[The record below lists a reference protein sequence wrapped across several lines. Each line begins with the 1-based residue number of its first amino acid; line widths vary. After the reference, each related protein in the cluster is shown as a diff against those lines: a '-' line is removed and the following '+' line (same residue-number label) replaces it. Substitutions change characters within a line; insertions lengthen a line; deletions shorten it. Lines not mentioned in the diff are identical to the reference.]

1 MNSALKAFINEITV
15 DSKCMLNEVLTE
27 FYKAAGM
34 HFSFNDI
41 REEEKVAMRKI
52 AEEMNMNET
61 FVNHFLEHFTEHITP
76 LGLFEVVKHIDTIAD
91 SVDVRIG
98 LEKIFKHPCATE
110 HMKDYV
116 KVWLM
121 QPLQVIEKLQEFLAQ
136 MMFDDEQILNVAIK
150 DKTLFTKAV
159 KKALIHPE
167 DFNLV
172 SFIVYNEND
181 VPSRVHSYTEEV
193 LALDV
198 AGIVSVDDIR
208 ERIVSIKIDNV
219 KGPETG
225 LEGLHNATE
234 CLLKIHHAYPT
245 MQANMINY
253 STRSINS
260 SMMGGAK
267 LSAARVVRLYAGDYS
282 DYENEPATEGET
294 SEPTAENSAVRGLIT
309 NPEGFNALSASAR
322 RLIAQHLPATRKQF
336 NQIIVNAINSV
347 HTWMPQLINAK
358 TSNRELN
365 RVIDGLA
372 KSYKSVSGQQGMVDW
387 FMHKFAPAVNAYR
400 ARGFA
405 PTGIAVVD
413 NVFGGSP
420 MKNATR
426 IYGSG
431 MSGGV
436 KTVYINRNEDT
447 GSHRIFG
454 GGVIGEYFEGVKRA
468 QIKFNDQF
476 DNLYRKLTAA
486 VRSVA
491 DKQQFTSEEGV
502 TRVIEALMSI
512 TIGSKK
518 TVMKI
523 SGLRPKEDL
532 NTRYTAMVEHV
543 IKTIE
548 NTKLGGFGEVISVLR
563 SFVSLLKSTRS
574 EAQSLIKRVSEG
586 TKSSEEIVKYI
597 TFEHDEIPSKLTPQ
611 ELHALVESINA
622 LIYANHGHQLTS
634 KIERHR
640 EENVKDYI
648 KKVTDRTEAIND
660 YYEARKDHWLKYT
673 RTVDADTRA
682 FIKTN
687 IKSVQTAMVYFNE
700 KVDTKLMQWR
710 QKMAKGGN
718 ITKKQIEDIE
728 RLTMTYMHYR
738 PGEKILQIFAKLE
751 KLRSEVKDEL
761 TIGDI
766 YRITDVM
773 HKIVM
778 NAGYV
783 EMIQDLY
790 KVLEIDTDGFD
801 WNLFKINLTKLLVD
815 KIVCVDEQVFKFYLD
830 EGNADGLFTEGSEHT
845 GFSTVGLY
853 KFAKT
858 VYKKI
863 QRRGGID
870 NWGYNML
877 FNLVIAAFTS
887 NGPNN
892 SNIIASGLNISSG
905 SPLCGDYTMLTRA
918 ELDALHNAAV
928 RLGQPGIDPSRYTG
942 DKKILPLKDYTI
954 HKGTYTT
961 DGTYTR
967 IKSMFNAIGETAPA
981 NGPAINAILWT
992 VDNLDNEDKDNQE
1005 RRVKYAMLDHLI
1017 TVLHKN
1023 KVYGTYT
1030 MAMLRAF
1037 VEAIYAAFMYIPSDA
1052 AAVKNGFVI
1061 LKNDTPRIGITWD
1074 GYFNPS
1080 RETTIIVDVFH
1091 SMIANVLYVFNRYI
1105 ALRYTGSDTQLPVPM
1120 MSSAMLGG
1128 DLDGVGSSMEGTKME
1143 AGSAIDVI
1151 GVHDLK
1157 FDKVIPEA
1165 VPFYAIAL
1173 DIFGTFMTAIY
1184 SRYTAGDKRP
1194 KEDKKDDYDDKAFGM
1209 YVTISPFSLL
1219 HQLSEIL
1226 EKYTSIGIVHTSG
1239 RKLEDH
1245 EYLTPLTEVQIKM
1258 IVAELNKI
1266 WNLVSGT
1273 GKEKLMNAIDYVIGE
1288 INASILFTSKN
1299 RYEQLK
1305 RDGHIDLDISTKV
1318 EQQFNGLID
1327 ELQRVITENLEIVTT
1342 MNPDAMRDFE
1352 SFLTISIEKV
1362 SKETNET
1369 ARLNYVRDIINGSK
1383 GDAFK
1388 TPFEEYYKFCEFVIT
1403 PIMIT
1408 AVSYNH
1414 LFNLLDRVKTSV
1426 KGESLSMDLN
1436 EYEVAVV
1443 KDNAEMIFSNAQ
1455 DVRALMDEKSMVNVA
1470 DICRAAHSTEGLT
1483 GKMLGAAATLIN
1495 SPVVAEYNTILIK
1508 QALQTSFV
1516 NNQPFVMPEVWL
1528 PLIPSTYP
1536 REHKFVLN
1544 TNFHSLAQKG
1554 RISNI
1559 LQANI
1564 ALHELYPNI
1573 KSDNIIDFANA
1584 MLRDFSADFDHLLHT
1599 FMTFPGISDRF
1610 LMQLRSVHENATT
1623 SLKNLMQKG
1632 LWDGANFLLDTLQ
1645 DKKLSALAIA
1655 ATPRYP
1661 SDLNIQAYTGSVNV
1675 PALSIQKSGNVS
1687 SDSYTMDGTGQVIHS
1702 FSLTAKNNAAITSG
1716 NQLCQYGPLDW
1727 IIYKLA
1733 SCNTT
1738 GYTLPVML
1746 YELLKSNTLIGKHLV
1761 ECAVDGARIIYVPH
1775 SSGYVYNIVTQ
1786 NILTRS
1792 ATDRNRQESGE
1803 LKNMNKT
1810 WLANLVSTIPG
1821 LIGYISALAKST
1833 EKNVT
1838 DYNGINIE
1846 QLGITLTTIL
1856 ESFYEECVPIMPFIP
1871 FMSDY
1876 VPGTYYSSIERKLS
1890 KYHSIAEIYQ
1900 SIADPE
1906 CDLDGLKF
1914 EWANRPYYINGL
1926 QIPFPEYKNKD
1937 KFEGIKKW
1945 GGTIFQNSL
1954 FADEFSGTMD
1964 IIARAVVR
1972 SRIIKRNASTVL
1984 SGEPVVNG
1992 DVNTSVD
1999 PVPLCIKTIKKCYE
2013 MDPVVIEIL
2022 INNIIRRLRST
2033 ATGMLGGYVSFNGRA
2048 VNVNDSASISR
2059 VKSLLNGIFTINGKI
2074 EGRNYQTTLSIE
2086 QDIDSA
2092 ISLLYDNPNI
2102 RPFYGF
2108 DDSTNEAK
2116 NRYNSAGNLVFL
2128 HHNDMDVKG
2137 ALKLAAERTASVD
2150 ASTRGK
2156 ELLAFSVVNQKPVVA
2171 LLDDTEANQYM
2182 GTIATSA
2189 MYATRNANPR
2199 LTLGQYRQILRN
2211 SVHDPTTIANT
2222 LNDPGTA
2229 FNTRDTTPNP
2239 TQKVFRDV
2247 IEGYANTSRL
2257 MIASNALSALGLNI
2271 MKLLSSNDAVPAGNG
2286 ATDVYDRNYVYEIF
2300 NWLSINK
2307 DGNMMILKAPDAGTH
2322 PFITTAPIAEP
2333 AGGELPYVITIDG
2346 PGAGAGA
2353 DDQTKNHLTRWDGV
2367 GGNAIDLRIHAMNP
2381 YNAPGGNDPGDG
2393 ASFNAA
2399 ARESI
2404 GKLIRAV
2411 IYAINNEAYD
2421 NIETLIGSIYVNAG
2435 TDITAARNEADADTA
2450 FRPAAT
2456 DTTGAIG
2463 KNITAGA
2470 DRTIQKMIK
2479 LLMTNAAPDNDD
2491 THYVINNDNV
2501 SKLKRLIILYALLT
2515 RRSEMFAEALIA
2527 EHGAA
2532 VAHAAAGA
2540 VGPAPD
2546 KILTFPTS
2554 IINNFI
2560 TMLGYNTTAELYGDA
2575 GARDKLIA
2583 VCKLLGTIIEIAMR
2597 SPINSNII
2605 SYTKVFGPK
2614 IMEYIG
2620 VITPPLKEWAAP
2632 IIIEDPNANA
2642 DLARSVNAVVSGP
2655 LAFSLFRMFYD
2666 GSNPD
2671 MIKALTK
2678 KSAAAGVGAGTSLF
2692 DAADQTI
2699 NSSLWSSVLSH
2710 ANYGHAFVEASR
2722 LDANRFVTNAA
2733 TQPYDIKTELY
2744 NFIPLKK
2751 ERDEFIPLEF
2761 ATDKITVF
2769 DKEYD
2774 RYTPAAETGFG
2785 QAPNVLNAI
2794 TAEGSV
2800 KNFNAADAGTNFME
2814 LLYTTGDPA
2823 NALNMNDIGIGS
2835 GMAFTNLLRMFG
2847 YLSIARSPL
2856 YSTVINPGAEANVNL
2871 LLKSFAWQ
2879 VFNEAGSG
2887 FDISQA
2893 DIVKLPL
2900 LHNVQN
2906 AEGQEA
2912 IYNAHADLA
2921 CVLAIRTGGI
2931 SLTNILIDVGCNK
2944 GLTTN
2949 SGRYEL
2955 SRGAVFANEIAESRY
2970 MYYYDQDTLRNA
2982 LAYAGIGGARVD
2994 IGTSNHT
3001 ENNLRLTQLPI
3012 IEPSIRPINKLT
3024 ITSVK
3029 MYQLMQRAVAEYM
3042 LWNPGYEYANLVMDV
3057 EASERIHIPFDDIID
3072 PAYSY
3077 PIDPATPDAYDV
3089 AKTANLVINNSELL
3103 HYSLSAGLLDN
3114 RISTQ
3119 EIAAA
3124 PAAAPVPLD
3133 NWYTIFT
3140 GGVKSGGNRNVAF
3153 VAGRY
3158 KSTNADLRPKVDPI
3172 PGAVVTDYD
3181 PSALINKL
3189 TNIIDNWCNEFN
3201 TKADDIKSTDGWSLN
3216 MLGGDIDFMAY
3227 IDKDKVS
3234 SGEPY
3239 KIYPAIYPTIDTGSA
3254 ATPGLKFYTKLFRSI
3269 SRTTKSIGSLA
3280 LVYFN
3285 RSLLTFSGIL
3295 SNFVYPNAIYGKS
3308 IFNRFANGLSSA
3320 ISTISSNV
3328 YDHAKKLYSESEAT
3342 KRRWDFYSLY
3352 AENFSKTI
3360 DNEVIN
3366 ASDRAFYALNQC
3378 MFDNDHATRDAGIRK
3393 FDEMTIANLA
3403 TSFTHSFVRPAD
3415 ATKNVQSKLSSEFT
3429 APSICNSFLTILHN
3443 LLIGKTNTKGK
3454 AETTNELAKM
3464 EWFIG
3469 TDTMG
3474 TLRSIDVLLT
3484 YTSVIASLIKQLSFY
3499 DMDEDEERTYIPRD
3513 PAEPFMGVEPEN
3525 KF

>member
-15 DSKCMLNEVLTE
+15 DSKCVLNEVLTE

-41 REEEKVAMRKI
+41 CEEEKVAMRKI
-52 AEEMNMNET
+52 TEEMHMNET

-76 LGLFEVVKHIDTIAD
+76 LGLFEVVKHIDTVAD

-98 LEKIFKHPCATE
+98 LEKIFKHPQATE
-110 HMKDYV
+110 HIKDYV

-136 MMFDDEQILNVAIK
+136 MMFDDEQILNVALK

-181 VPSRVHSYTEEV
+181 IPARVHSCTEEV

-198 AGIVSVDDIR
+198 AGSVSVDDIR
-208 ERIVSIKIDNV
+208 ERIVSIKIDDV

-225 LEGLHNATE
+225 LEGLRNATE
-234 CLLKIHHAYPT
+234 CLLKIHQAYPT

-260 SMMGGAK
+260 SMMGGSK

-282 DYENEPATEGET
+282 DYANEPATNEET
-294 SEPTAENSAVRGLIT
+294 TEPAPSAENSAIRGLIT

-322 RLIAQHLPATRKQF
+322 RLVAQHLPATRKQF

-491 DKQQFTSEEGV
+491 DKQQFTSEEGIA
-502 TRVIEALMSI
+502 RVIEALMSI

-532 NTRYTAMVEHV
+532 NTRYTSMVEHV

-597 TFEHDEIPSKLTPQ
+597 TFERDEIPSKLTPQ
-611 ELHALVESINA
+611 ELHALIESINA

-673 RTVDADTRA
+673 RTVDADTRT
-682 FIKTN
+682 FIKTHF
-687 IKSVQTAMVYFNE
+687 KSVQNAMVYFNE

-738 PGEKILQIFAKLE
+738 PGEKIVQIFAKLE

-773 HKIVM
+773 HKIVI

-801 WNLFKINLTKLLVD
+801 WNLFKINLTKLLID
-815 KIVCVDEQVFKFYLD
+815 KIVCVDEQVFKYSL
-830 EGNADGLFTEGSEHT
+830 EPTPTAVNSLFTVGSKEQS

-853 KFAKT
+853 RFAKI
-858 VYKKI
+858 VYEKI
-863 QRRGGID
+863 KAQGTFP

-887 NGPNN
+887 NGDNK
-892 SNIIASGLNISSG
+892 SNIIATGLNIPSG
-905 SPLCGDYTMLTRA
+905 APLCGNYTMLTK
-918 ELDALHNAAV
+918 EALIA
-928 RLGQPGIDPSRYTG
+928 LGVPEERFTG
-942 DKKILPLKDYTI
+942 DKKVLPLKDYKL
-954 HKGTYTT
+954 HLNTYT
-961 DGTYTR
+961 DGEYAR
-967 IKSMFNAIGETAPA
+967 IKAACTAVGLPAPA
-981 NGPAINAILWT
+981 NGAAISADIWDVTDLN
-992 VDNLDNEDKDNQE
+992 VEDERNQE
-1005 RRVKYAMLDHLI
+1005 IRVKYAMLDHL
-1017 TVLHKN
+1017 TSVLHKN
-1023 KVYGTYT
+1023 KVYETYT
-1030 MAMLRAF
+1030 LAMLKEF
-1037 VEAIYAAFMYIPSDA
+1037 IESMYKSFMYTPGAPD
-1052 AAVKNGFVI
+1052 AVKDGFVM
-1061 LKNDTPRIGITWD
+1061 LKDDTPRIGITWD

-1080 RETTIIVDVFH
+1080 RETTIIIDVFH
-1091 SMIANVLYVFNRYI
+1091 SMIANVLYTFNRYI
-1105 ALRYTGSDTQLPVPM
+1105 ALRYTGTESQLPVPM

-1173 DIFGTFMTAIY
+1173 DIFGTFMTSIY
-1184 SRYTAGDKRP
+1184 NRYNAEADRPEEKNKSGYGDR
-1194 KEDKKDDYDDKAFGM
+1194 AFGM
-1209 YVTISPFSLL
+1209 YVTISEFSLL
-1219 HQLSEIL
+1219 HQLYEIL
-1226 EKYTSIGIVHTSG
+1226 KDYTSIGAVHSTG
-1239 RKLEDH
+1239 RKLTAD
-1245 EYLTPLTEVQIKM
+1245 EYLAPLTEVQIKM

-1266 WNLVSGT
+1266 WNLVSGS

-1305 RDGHIDLDISTKV
+1305 RDGHVDLDISTKV

-1327 ELQRVITENLEIVTT
+1327 ELQKVITENLKIVTT

-1352 SFLTISIEKV
+1352 SFLTMSVERV

-1369 ARLNYVRDIINGSK
+1369 ARLNYVCEIINSSK
-1383 GDAFK
+1383 SDTYK

-1408 AVSYNH
+1408 AVSYKR
-1414 LFNLLDRVKTSV
+1414 LFDTLSRVNVSIE
-1426 KGESLSMDLN
+1426 GETLYMDLREHTVAILKKDANIVFGN
-1436 EYEVAVV
+1436 ERDIGDLVDDSSV
-1443 KDNAEMIFSNAQ
+1443 
-1455 DVRALMDEKSMVNVA
+1455 VNVS
-1470 DICRAAHSTEGLT
+1470 DVCIAAHSARGLT
-1483 GKMLGAAATLIN
+1483 GEMLGAAATLVN
-1495 SPVVAEYNTILIK
+1495 SPVVAQYNTILIK
-1508 QALQTSFV
+1508 QALQYALT
-1516 NNQPFVMPEVWL
+1516 NNQAFIMPEIWL

-1536 REHKFVLN
+1536 HEDKFVLR
-1544 TNFHSLAQKG
+1544 TTFHSSAQKASVG
-1554 RISNI
+1554 ELLR
-1559 LQANI
+1559 ANTV
-1564 ALHELYPNI
+1564 LYELYPNI
-1573 KSDNIIDFANA
+1573 KSDNVIDYANA

-1599 FMTFPGISDRF
+1599 FMTYPGISDRF
-1610 LMQLRSVHENATT
+1610 LMQLKSVHEDATT
-1623 SLKNLMQKG
+1623 SLKKLMQEG
-1632 LWDGANFLLDTLQ
+1632 LWDGSDNLLNALRG
-1645 DKKLSALAIA
+1645 KKLSHIPIISAPL
-1655 ATPRYP
+1655 YP
-1661 SDLNIQAYTGSVNV
+1661 KDLNIQAYTGAVNV
-1675 PALSIQKSGNVS
+1675 PALTMQKTGGVV
-1687 SDSYTMDGTGQVIHS
+1687 SDSYTMAGTGQVVQSI
-1702 FSLTAKNNAAITSG
+1702 SLSTKQNVSTSG
-1716 NQLCQYGPLDW
+1716 RQLCQYGPLDYV
-1727 IIYKLA
+1727 IYKLA
-1733 SCNTT
+1733 ACNST

-1746 YELLKSNTLIGKHLV
+1746 YELLKNNNVIGKHLV
-1761 ECAVDGARIIYVPH
+1761 ECAVDGSKVIYMPH

-1792 ATDRNRQESGE
+1792 STDRNRQESAE

-1810 WLANLVSTIPG
+1810 WIANLISTIPS
-1821 LIGYISALAKST
+1821 LISYVTALAKTT
-1833 EKNVT
+1833 EKSVA
-1838 DYNGINIE
+1838 DYNGVNVE
-1846 QLGITLTTIL
+1846 QLSITLSTIL
-1856 ESFYEECVPIMPFIP
+1856 ESFYEECVPLMPFIP

-1876 VPGTYYSSIERKLS
+1876 VPGTYYSTIERKLS

-1900 SIADPE
+1900 AIADSND
-1906 CDLDGLKF
+1906 DLDGLKF

-1937 KFEGIKKW
+1937 RFEALKKW
-1945 GGTIFQNSL
+1945 GGSIFQNSL
-1954 FADEFSGTMD
+1954 FADEFTGTMN
-1964 IIARAVVR
+1964 IVARAVVR
-1972 SRIIKRNASTVL
+1972 SRIIKRNSSAALIAESVAS
-1984 SGEPVVNG
+1984 G

-1999 PVPLCIKTIKKCYE
+1999 SINTCLKAIKKCYE
-2013 MDPVVIEIL
+2013 MDPVIIEIL

-2033 ATGMLGGYVSFNGRA
+2033 SVGMLGGYVSVTPPAPGAAGDGFANLNDRPVAGR
-2048 VNVNDSASISR
+2048 I
-2059 VKSLLNGIFTINGKI
+2059 KGLLHGIFTINGEISGKDYI
-2074 EGRNYQTTLSIE
+2074 DTQSVDS
-2086 QDIDSA
+2086 DINSA

-2108 DDSTNEAK
+2108 TSENEPGKDRYRSASNMAYLRRSDSD
-2116 NRYNSAGNLVFL
+2116 VF
-2128 HHNDMDVKG
+2128 G
-2137 ALKLAAERTASVD
+2137 ALKLATAPGKVAVD
-2150 ASTRGK
+2150 ATTRGK
-2156 ELLAFSVVNQKPVVA
+2156 ELLAFSVVNQKPIKQ
-2171 LLDDTEANQYM
+2171 LHTGDLANDYK

-2189 MYATRNANPR
+2189 KYATKNANPNMPIDDYR
-2199 LTLGQYRQILRN
+2199 TLLGESVYN
-2211 SVHDPTTIANT
+2211 SADVVDA
-2222 LNDPGTA
+2222 LDDRARALGTRVPIE
-2229 FNTRDTTPNP
+2229 NN
-2239 TQKVFRDV
+2239 TQKVIRDI

-2257 MIASNALSALGLNI
+2257 MISANALSALGLNI
-2271 MKLLSSNDAVPAGNG
+2271 LRMFRSDDLILDGVNEAFNTKAS
-2286 ATDVYDRNYVYEIF
+2286 YEIF
-2300 NWLSINK
+2300 NWLSLNK
-2307 DGNMMILKAPDAGTH
+2307 AGKALMVVNPADGAHRFTAQ
-2322 PFITTAPIAEP
+2322 FAPISAIGHEVGDIADYEGTVAWHAAVPP
-2333 AGGELPYVITIDG
+2333 ALTPVETLTE
-2346 PGAGAGA
+2346 
-2353 DDQTKNHLTRWDGV
+2353 LTRWDGIN
-2367 GGNAIDLRIHAMNP
+2367 GDRTKLRIDAINP
-2381 YNAPGGNDPGDG
+2381 WQAPGAGGAADAVFIDTNKTKYGKVLRALIFAINDARLTTLDEIMGRTLMVSDTALDADVDMAAGTPVFAGGTDTTNILGKNLNAGITTGNNIFRSLADVDRPDDVANHLIIDDKDFAKFNRIMILYVLFTRRASAIVTQIGTDSR
-2393 ASFNAA
+2393 AANDADKIVSFND
-2399 ARESI
+2399 SI
-2404 GKLIRAV
+2404 VNHFAKMLGFASV
-2411 IYAINNEAYD
+2411 EALY
-2421 NIETLIGSIYVNAG
+2421 T
-2435 TDITAARNEADADTA
+2435 ADTA
-2450 FRPAAT
+2450 PDRPR
-2456 DTTGAIG
+2456 TTALLHLLGTVIE
-2463 KNITAGA
+2463 ITMRTQGNDNLISFTQILGPKLAEYIN
-2470 DRTIQKMIK
+2470 TIQPPLFNFEVVGALEDPTDPDEAVDAAAKSGK
-2479 LLMTNAAPDNDD
+2479 LAFALFNLFYNGSD
-2491 THYVINNDNV
+2491 TDKI
-2501 SKLKRLIILYALLT
+2501 YALL
-2515 RRSEMFAEALIA
+2515 RRR
-2527 EHGAA
+2527 
-2532 VAHAAAGA
+2532 
-2540 VGPAPD
+2540 D
-2546 KILTFPTS
+2546 KITSTFNVVNHD
-2554 IINNFI
+2554 IN
-2560 TMLGYNTTAELYGDA
+2560 G
-2575 GARDKLIA
+2575 K
-2583 VCKLLGTIIEIAMR
+2583 
-2597 SPINSNII
+2597 
-2605 SYTKVFGPK
+2605 
-2614 IMEYIG
+2614 
-2620 VITPPLKEWAAP
+2620 
-2632 IIIEDPNANA
+2632 
-2642 DLARSVNAVVSGP
+2642 
-2655 LAFSLFRMFYD
+2655 
-2666 GSNPD
+2666 
-2671 MIKALTK
+2671 
-2678 KSAAAGVGAGTSLF
+2678 
-2692 DAADQTI
+2692 
-2699 NSSLWSSVLSH
+2699 LWSSVLSH
-2710 ANYGHAFVEASR
+2710 ANYGAAYVAS
-2722 LDANRFVTNAA
+2722 DNNNGERFVTNAGA
-2733 TQPYDIKTELY
+2733 QQYDIKTENY

-2751 ERDEFIPLEF
+2751 DGNSFVPMKF
-2761 ATDKITVF
+2761 TAGVTVF
-2769 DKEYD
+2769 GTTYPGYEVPAEGFGFGDTNAVLDAITDSATSTNDFHAAVAAGGFVNALYGS
-2774 RYTPAAETGFG
+2774 TPPAAANGI
-2785 QAPNVLNAI
+2785 VI
-2794 TAEGSV
+2794 T
-2800 KNFNAADAGTNFME
+2800 
-2814 LLYTTGDPA
+2814 
-2823 NALNMNDIGIGS
+2823 DIGETNVNQF
-2835 GMAFTNLLRMFG
+2835 ANLLRMLG
-2847 YLSIARSPL
+2847 YLSLVRSPL
-2856 YSTVINPGAEANVNL
+2856 YSTVIMDPAAAPAAPYVNL

-2879 VFNEAGSG
+2879 RFHAGTG
-2887 FDISQA
+2887 FDIDAGGMGTLKLIHDDATRGDAQE
-2893 DIVKLPL
+2893 IV
-2900 LHNVQN
+2900 
-2906 AEGQEA
+2906 
-2912 IYNAHADLA
+2912 YNAHADLA
-2921 CVLAIRTGGI
+2921 CVLAVQQTIAAAAGTPLNVV
-2931 SLTNILIDVGCNK
+2931 LTDNSYVK

-2949 SGRYEL
+2949 AGRYEL
-2955 SRGAVFANEIAESRY
+2955 SRAALCVEERILSRY
-2970 MYYYDQDTLRNA
+2970 MYRYTAGSISAA
-2982 LAYAGIGGARVD
+2982 LHYPAPAALTD
-2994 IGTSNHT
+2994 IGTTDRPESSI
-3001 ENNLRLTQLPI
+3001 RLTDLPVI
-3012 IEPSIRPINKLT
+3012 VPSIRPINKLT
-3024 ITSVK
+3024 ETSVK
-3029 MYQLMQRAVAEYM
+3029 IYQLMPRAISEYM
-3042 LWNPGYEYANLVMDV
+3042 LWNPGYEFANVITEV
-3057 EASERIHIPFDDIID
+3057 EPAELINIPFDNVIE

-3077 PIDPATPDAYDV
+3077 PIVGGAIAADGK
-3089 AKTANLVINNSELL
+3089 AKLTINNIKLL
-3103 HYSLSAGLLDN
+3103 HYSLTPGLFITSDITDPGTDVANWYTVFTGAIHDGVVHNVAFNANIYVTDHDDLRPN
-3114 RISTQ
+3114 VT
-3119 EIAAA
+3119 AAA
-3124 PAAAPVPLD
+3124 PRITV
-3133 NWYTIFT
+3133 N
-3140 GGVKSGGNRNVAF
+3140 
-3153 VAGRY
+3153 
-3158 KSTNADLRPKVDPI
+3158 
-3172 PGAVVTDYD
+3172 YD
-3181 PSALINKL
+3181 PSALIGRL
-3189 TNIIDNWCNEFN
+3189 TDIIDTWCNTFN
-3201 TKADDIKSTDGWSLN
+3201 TKADDIKPTDGWSLN
-3216 MLGGDIDFMAY
+3216 MLGGDIRFMSY
-3227 IDKDKVS
+3227 IDRYNIS
-3234 SGEPY
+3234 AGEPY
-3239 KIYPAIYPTIDTGSA
+3239 KIYPSIYPTAEIDGTT
-3254 ATPGLKFYTKLFRSI
+3254 TPGLKFYNKLFKTINKSVE
-3269 SRTTKSIGSLA
+3269 SIGSLA

-3308 IFNRFANGLSSA
+3308 IFDRFAHGLSSA
-3320 ISTISSNV
+3320 ISAVSRRV
-3328 YDHAKKLYSESEAT
+3328 YDAGKKLYSESEAT

-3352 AENFSKTI
+3352 AENFSKNI
-3360 DNEVIN
+3360 NGEYIN

-3378 MFDNDHATRDAGIRK
+3378 MFDVAHSTRTQGVRE
-3393 FDEMTIANLA
+3393 FDKMTIANLA
-3403 TSFTHSFVRPAD
+3403 TSFTHGFGGA
-3415 ATKNVQSKLSSEFT
+3415 ATEKVQSKLSSEFT

-3443 LLIGKTNTKGK
+3443 LLIGKTNDKGRP
-3454 AETTNELAKM
+3454 ATTDELAKM

-3474 TLRSIDVLLT
+3474 TLRSIDALLT

>member
-1 MNSALKAFINEITV
+1 MNSALNAFINEITV
-15 DSKCMLNEVLTE
+15 DSKCALNDMLTE

-34 HFSFNDI
+34 HFSFNSI
-41 REEEKVAMRKI
+41 CEEEKVAMRKI
-52 AEEMNMNET
+52 AEEMNMNES

-98 LEKIFKHPCATE
+98 LEKIFKHPRATE

-121 QPLQVIEKLQEFLAQ
+121 QPLQVMEKLQEFLAQ
-136 MMFDDEQILNVAIK
+136 MMFDDEQILNVALK
-150 DKTLFTKAV
+150 DKNLFTKAV

-181 VPSRVHSYTEEV
+181 VPARVHSYTEEV
-193 LALDV
+193 LALDI
-198 AGIVSVDDIR
+198 AGIVSVNDIR
-208 ERIVSIKIDNV
+208 ERIVSIKIDDV

-225 LEGLHNATE
+225 LEGLRNATE
-234 CLLKIHHAYPT
+234 CLLKIHQAYPT

-282 DYENEPATEGET
+282 DYANEPATEET
-294 SEPTAENSAVRGLIT
+294 TPEPNAEMSAVKGLIT

-322 RLIAQHLPATRKQF
+322 RLVAQHLPATRKQF

-365 RVIDGLA
+365 RVIDGLS
-372 KSYKSVSGQQGMVDW
+372 KSYKSISGQQGMVDW

-420 MKNATR
+420 MKNSTH

-436 KTVYINRNEDT
+436 RTVYINRNEDT
-447 GSHRIFG
+447 ASHRVFG
-454 GGVIGEYFEGVKRA
+454 GGVIGDYFEGVKRA
-468 QIKFNDQF
+468 QLRFNDQF
-476 DNLYRKLTAA
+476 DNLYRKLTA
-486 VRSVA
+486 VIRSVA
-491 DKQQFTSEEGV
+491 DKQQFTSEQGIA
-502 TRVIEALMSI
+502 RVIEALMSI

-532 NTRYTAMVEHV
+532 NTRYTSMVEHV

-563 SFVSLLKSTRS
+563 SLISLLKSVKS
-574 EAQSLIKRVSEG
+574 EAQQLIKRVSEG

-597 TFEHDEIPSKLTPQ
+597 TFERDEIPSKLTPQ

-622 LIYANHGHQLTS
+622 LVYANHGHQLTS

-648 KKVTDRTEAIND
+648 KKITDRTEAIND
-660 YYEARKDHWLKYT
+660 YYEAYKDHWLKYT
-673 RTVDADTRA
+673 RNIDADTRS
-682 FIKTN
+682 FIKN
-687 IKSVQTAMVYFNE
+687 HIKSIQSAMIYFNE

-751 KLRSEVKDEL
+751 KLRSDVRTEL

-766 YRITDVM
+766 YKVTDVM

-783 EMIQDLY
+783 EMIQELY

-815 KIVCVDEQVFKFYLD
+815 KIVCVDEQAIKYYLNSD
-830 EGNADGLFTEGSEHT
+830 ITTAGALFTEGMEHT

-853 KFAKT
+853 EFART
-858 VYKKI
+858 VYNKI
-863 QRRGGID
+863 KGQESFAD
-870 NWGYNML
+870 WGYNML

-887 NGPNN
+887 NGIDK
-892 SNIIASGLNISSG
+892 SNIIASGLNILSG
-905 SPLCGDYTMLTRA
+905 EPLCGNYTMHTKAVLQGPGFG
-918 ELDALHNAAV
+918 LPDA
-928 RLGQPGIDPSRYTG
+928 RFTG
-942 DKKILPLKDYTI
+942 DKKVIPVKSYGL
-954 HKGTYTT
+954 HKGTYTKDEHEQIKT
-961 DGTYTR
+961 TLNR
-967 IKSMFNAIGETAPA
+967 IGIPVPDNLSTA
-981 NGPAINAILWT
+981 LWT
-992 VDNLDNEDKDNQE
+992 VEHMDDDDGDEAGHQE
-1005 RRVKYAMLDHLI
+1005 IRVKYAMLDHLT
-1017 TVLHKN
+1017 TVLQKN
-1023 KVYGTYT
+1023 KVYGTYDVP
-1030 MAMLRAF
+1030 MLKNF
-1037 VEAIYAAFMYIPSDA
+1037 VNAIYAAFIYTPNNA
-1052 AAVKNGFVI
+1052 GAVKDGFVM

-1105 ALRYTGSDTQLPVPM
+1105 ALRYTGTDSQLPIPV

-1128 DLDGVGSSMEGTKME
+1128 DLDGVGSSMEGTKMD

-1173 DIFGTFMTAIY
+1173 DIFGTFMTTIY
-1184 SRYTAGDKRP
+1184 SRYNAGNDRP
-1194 KEDKKDDYDDKAFGM
+1194 EEANKSNYGDKAFGM
-1209 YVTISPFSLL
+1209 YVTISEFSLL
-1219 HQLSEIL
+1219 HQLYEIL
-1226 EKYTSIGIVHTSG
+1226 KDYTSIGAVHGPTG
-1239 RKLEDH
+1239 RKLNMD
-1245 EYLTPLTEVQIKM
+1245 EYLAPLTEVQIKM
-1258 IVAELNKI
+1258 IVAELNKV
-1266 WNLVSGT
+1266 WNLVSGS

-1305 RDGHIDLDISTKV
+1305 RDGYVDLDISTKV

-1327 ELQRVITENLEIVTT
+1327 ELQEVITNNLDIVTT
-1342 MNPDAMRDFE
+1342 MKPDAMREFE
-1352 SFLTISIEKV
+1352 NFLTISVEKV
-1362 SKETNET
+1362 SKETNEN
-1369 ARLNYVRDIINGSK
+1369 ARLNYVCEIINSGKS
-1383 GDAFK
+1383 DVYK
-1388 TPFEEYYKFCEFVIT
+1388 TPFEEYYKFCEFIIT

-1408 AVSYNH
+1408 AVSYKRV
-1414 LFNLLDRVKTSV
+1414 FDLLDRVKTSV

-1436 EYEVAVV
+1436 KYEVAVV

-1455 DVRALMDEKSMVNVA
+1455 DVRELMDAGSMVNVA

-1508 QALQTSFV
+1508 QALQTAFV
-1516 NNQPFVMPEVWL
+1516 NNQPFVMPDVWL

-1554 RISNI
+1554 RVSNI

-1573 KSDNIIDFANA
+1573 KSDNVIDFANA

-1599 FMTFPGISDRF
+1599 FMTYPGISDRF
-1610 LMQLRSVHENATT
+1610 LMQLKSVHENATT
-1623 SLKNLMQKG
+1623 SLKKLMQEG
-1632 LWDGANFLLDTLQ
+1632 LWNGADFLLDALH

-1702 FSLTAKNNAAITSG
+1702 FSLTAKNNTAITSG

-1733 SCNTT
+1733 ACNTT

-1746 YELLKSNTLIGKHLV
+1746 YEILKSNTLIGKHLV
-1761 ECAVDGARIIYVPH
+1761 ECAIDGARIMYVPH

-1803 LKNMNKT
+1803 LKNMNKS

-1821 LIGYISALAKST
+1821 LISYISALAKST
-1833 EKNVT
+1833 EKSVT

-1846 QLGITLTTIL
+1846 QLSITLTTIL

-1876 VPGTYYSSIERKLS
+1876 VPGTYYSAIERKLS

-1954 FADEFSGTMD
+1954 FADEFTGTMD

-2013 MDPVVIEIL
+2013 MDPVVIEIF

-2033 ATGMLGGYVSFNGRA
+2033 ATGMLGGYVSFAPGRVA
-2048 VNVNDSASISR
+2048 NINDNASISR
-2059 VKSLLNGIFTINGKI
+2059 VKALLNGIFTINGKI
-2074 EGRNYQTTLSIE
+2074 EGRDYQSTLSIE

-2156 ELLAFSVVNQKPVVA
+2156 ELLAFSVVNQKPIVP
-2171 LLDDTEANQYM
+2171 LLDETETNQYA

-2199 LTLGQYRQILRN
+2199 LTIGQYRQILRN
-2211 SVHDPTTIANT
+2211 SVHDPTAIANA

-2271 MKLLSSNDAVPAGNG
+2271 MKLLSSDDAVPAGDA
-2286 ATDVYDRNYVYEIF
+2286 ATDIYDRNYVYEIF
-2300 NWLSINK
+2300 NWLSI
-2307 DGNMMILKAPDAGTH
+2307 DVDERMMILKAPDRGTF
-2322 PFITTAPIAEP
+2322 PSITTNPISPPPPALGTP
-2333 AGGELPYVITIDG
+2333 AGEQPYVVNIDG
-2346 PGAGAGA
+2346 PGAGAG
-2353 DDQTKNHLTRWDGV
+2353 DQTKNRLTRWDRV

-2381 YNAPGGNDPGDG
+2381 YYVIGAADDPGDG
-2393 ASFNAA
+2393 ASFDAA
-2399 ARESI
+2399 ARLSI

-2411 IYAINNEAYD
+2411 IYAVNNPAYD
-2421 NIETLIGSIYVNAG
+2421 TLERVIGSIYVNAD
-2435 TDITAARNEADADTA
+2435 TDLAVARDAADADTA
-2450 FRPAAT
+2450 FN
-2456 DTTGAIG
+2456 DSTTNTSGAIG
-2463 KNITAGA
+2463 KNVAAG
-2470 DRTIQKMIK
+2470 DRTLRRMIK
-2479 LLMTNAAPDNDD
+2479 LLMENVAPDNDD
-2491 THYVINNDNV
+2491 THYVIHNDNV

-2527 EHGAA
+2527 DN
-2532 VAHAAAGA
+2532 GA
-2540 VGPAPD
+2540 VN
-2546 KILTFPTS
+2546 KILTFDTS
-2554 IINNFI
+2554 ILNNFI
-2560 TMLGYNTTAELYGDA
+2560 IMLGYNRAADLYGDA

-2583 VCKLLGTIIEIAMR
+2583 VCKLFGTIIEIAMR
-2597 SPINSNII
+2597 SSTNNNII

-2614 IMEYIG
+2614 IMEYINT
-2620 VITPPLKEWAAP
+2620 IKPPLKEWAGLLRLN
-2632 IIIEDPNANA
+2632 DPNVNA
-2642 DLARSVNAVVSGP
+2642 DLARTANAVVSGP

-2671 MIKALTK
+2671 MIKALTT
-2678 KSAAAGVGAGTSLF
+2678 KSAGAPVGAGTPIF
-2692 DAADQTI
+2692 DADNETI

-2710 ANYGHAFVEASR
+2710 ANYGHNFVVEDT
-2722 LDANRFVTNAA
+2722 LGANRFVTNAA
-2733 TQPYDIKTELY
+2733 AQPYNIKTRLY
-2744 NFIPLKK
+2744 DFIPLKK
-2751 ERDEFIPLEF
+2751 ERNEFIPLVF
-2761 ATDKITVF
+2761 DADKITVF
-2769 DKEYD
+2769 NNEYD
-2774 RYTPAAETGFG
+2774 RYTPADETGFG
-2785 QAPNVLNAI
+2785 QAQIVLNAI
-2794 TAEGSV
+2794 TAAGGMR
-2800 KNFNAADAGTNFME
+2800 NFRAARAGTNFME
-2814 LLYTTGDPA
+2814 LLYASGAPA
-2823 NALNMNDIGIGS
+2823 NALIMDNIGIGN
-2835 GMAFTNLLRMFG
+2835 GTVFTNLLRMFG

-2856 YSTVINPGAEANVNL
+2856 YSAVINPGGRANVNL

-2879 VFNEAGSG
+2879 VFSDASG
-2887 FDISQA
+2887 FNISQNN
-2893 DIVKLPL
+2893 IVKLPL
-2900 LHNVQN
+2900 LHDQKT

-2921 CVLAIRTGGI
+2921 CVLAIRTGAI
-2931 SLTNILIDVGCNK
+2931 SLTNILNDLGCAK

-2949 SGRYEL
+2949 GGRYEL

-2970 MYYYDQDTLRNA
+2970 MYFYDQNTLRNA
-2982 LAYAGIGGARVD
+2982 LAYDAPGDVRID
-2994 IGTSNHT
+2994 IGTSNHA
-3001 ENNLRLTQLPI
+3001 ENNIRLTQLPI

-3057 EASERIHIPFDDIID
+3057 EASERMHIPFDDIID

-3077 PIDPATPDAYDV
+3077 PINPAIAGAFDNTR
-3089 AKTANLVINNSELL
+3089 KANLVINNSELL

-3124 PAAAPVPLD
+3124 PPAAPVPLN
-3133 NWYTIFT
+3133 NWYSIFT
-3140 GGVKSGGNRNVAF
+3140 GDVRGGGDRGVAF
-3153 VAGRY
+3153 VSHRY
-3158 KSTNADLRPKVDPI
+3158 ISGNDTLRPKVDPI
-3172 PGAVVTDYD
+3172 PGAIATDYD
-3181 PSALINKL
+3181 PSTLITKL
-3189 TNIIDNWCNEFN
+3189 TTIIDKWCNDFN

-3216 MLGGDIDFMAY
+3216 MLGGDINFMAY

-3239 KIYPAIYPTIDTGSA
+3239 KIYPAIYPTIDTAGEPA
-3254 ATPGLKFYTKLFRSI
+3254 PGLSFYSTLFRPLSH
-3269 SRTTKSIGSLA
+3269 TVESIGSLA

-3308 IFNRFANGLSSA
+3308 IFDKFASGLSNA
-3320 ISTISSNV
+3320 INSISRNV
-3328 YDHAKKLYSESEAT
+3328 YDHSKKLYSESETT
-3342 KRRWDFYSLY
+3342 KRRWDFYTLY
-3352 AENFSKTI
+3352 AENFSKIINNT
-3360 DNEVIN
+3360 VVN

-3378 MFDNDHATRDAGIRK
+3378 MFDRDHHIRTEGIRE
-3393 FDEMTIANLA
+3393 FDKMTIANLA
-3403 TSFTHSFVRPAD
+3403 TSFTHDFAGRAA
-3415 ATKNVQSKLSSEFT
+3415 ATENVQSKLSSEFT

-3443 LLIGKTNTKGK
+3443 LLIGKTNARGG
-3454 AETTNELAKM
+3454 AETTDELAKM

-3474 TLRSIDVLLT
+3474 TLRSIDALLT